1 MAGKSKSDQFRDAAK
16 KAKTV
21 GDLKKQYAKEGAKR
35 VASNVVKRL
44 GPVGLAAGLA
54 YDNKDKILK
63 GMKDVAAKSNKGE
76 ADVSN
81 FKNGGKVMMNKTMA
95 YKKGGKV
102 FKPCAGCPSPAK
114 CKAAGKCLAKAM
126 PKKKMKSG
134 GMVKK
139 KK

>member
-1 MAGKSKSDQFRDAAK
+1 
-16 KAKTV
+16 
-21 GDLKKQYAKEGAKR
+21 
-35 VASNVVKRL
+35 
-44 GPVGLAAGLA
+44 
-54 YDNKDKILK
+54 
-63 GMKDVAAKSNKGE
+63 
-76 ADVSN
+76 
-81 FKNGGKVMMNKTMA
+81 MMDKTMA

-114 CKAAGKCLAKAM
+114 CKTAGKCLAKAM